1 MSPVC
6 RAEGLAV
13 GPRTGHDGA
22 MADPKQT
29 LTPEQIADAE
39 LTGWHQ
45 EGDTLTARF
54 DTGDFAIGLAFVNR
68 VGVSAEAANHHPD
81 ILLTYP
87 QVTVTLSSHDVGGVT
102 SRDLALAGTIS
113 THAEELGIHPAEG

>member
-1 MSPVC
+1 
-6 RAEGLAV
+6 
-13 GPRTGHDGA
+13 

-29 LTPEQIADAE
+29 LTPEQIADAG
-39 LTGWHQ
+39 LTGWRQ
-45 EGDTLTARF
+45 EGEALTARF
-54 DTGDFAIGLAFVNR
+54 DTGDFATGLAFVNR

-87 QVTVTLSSHDVGGVT
+87 EVTVTLSSHDVGGVT

-113 THAEELGIHPAEG
+113 THAEELGVERTTA